1 MNKDIFEGK
10 WHEFTGKI
18 KEKWGKLTD
27 DDIKQID
34 GRRET
39 FLGKLQSRYGYEKEK
54 AEEELANFEKSCGC
68 NCSCSSKKAT
78 ETTTAKRY

>member
-10 WHEFTGKI
+10 WHEYKGQI

-27 DDIKQID
+27 DDLKQID
-34 GRRET
+34 GKRET
-39 FLGKLQSRYGYEKEK
+39 FLGKLQSRYGYEEEK

-68 NCSCSSKKAT
+68 SCSSKKST
-78 ETTTAKRY
+78 ETTAKRY